1 MQLYKL
7 LNKLSCDIYE
17 QARLVELEGTCE
29 QCDKTSSC
37 KSYLAIQVKINNST
51 VLLISY

>member
-7 LNKLSCDIYE
+7 WKKLSCDVYE
-17 QARLVELEGTCE
+17 CKRLVELEGTCE

-37 KSYLAIQVKINNST
+37 KSYLSIQAKINNST